1 MEKDIDEFF
10 ALIRS
15 FFLQKVSQ
23 CKRVGVLRY
32 LHGRYIRVEER
43 VSLWLACMRRRLID
57 RFCHRFL
64 LSTYRMIS
72 LTR

>member
-10 ALIRS
+10 ELTRY

-32 LHGRYIRVEER
+32 LHGRYKRVE
-43 VSLWLACMRRRLID
+43 A
-57 RFCHRFL
+57 
-64 LSTYRMIS
+64 RM
-72 LTR
+72 